1 MTPSNTWFRFNT
13 SKAITHSSKHR
24 EINNMKNKTRT
35 TATLR
40 TTMFDQLDRLIDGD
54 ITPQEATASAR
65 LAAQVVSIT
74 KLELESS
81 RFVSDSGKNGDSLKA
96 IKF

>member
-1 MTPSNTWFRFNT
+1 M
-13 SKAITHSSKHR
+13 SKSR
-24 EINNMKNKTRT
+24 NT

-40 TTMFDQLDRLIDGD
+40 ATMFSQLDRLIDGD

-74 KLELESS
+74 KLEIESS
-81 RFVSDSGKNGDSLKA
+81 RFISGAGKDGKIQSLDL
-96 IKF
+96 

>member
-1 MTPSNTWFRFNT
+1 M
-13 SKAITHSSKHR
+13 SKSK
-24 EINNMKNKTRT
+24 NT

-74 KLELESS
+74 KLELESA
-81 RFVSDSGKNGDSLKA
+81 RFVSGSGKAGKLQEMEL
-96 IKF
+96 

>member
-1 MTPSNTWFRFNT
+1 MS
-13 SKAITHSSKHR
+13 
-24 EINNMKNKTRT
+24 NKTNT

-40 TTMFDQLDRLIDGD
+40 TTMFTQLDRLIDGD

-74 KLELESS
+74 KLELESA
-81 RFVSDSGKNGDSLKA
+81 RFVSGTSKDGQSLKE